1 MLIGHQSLLK
11 KEAWIKEKESN
22 MSNNT
27 SKPVPPPPIKI
38 IGDSMPEK
46 LIKNPR

>member
-1 MLIGHQSLLK
+1 
-11 KEAWIKEKESN
+11 

-27 SKPVPPPPIKI
+27 SKPVPPSVPTPPIKI
-38 IGDSMPEK
+38 IGDSIPEK